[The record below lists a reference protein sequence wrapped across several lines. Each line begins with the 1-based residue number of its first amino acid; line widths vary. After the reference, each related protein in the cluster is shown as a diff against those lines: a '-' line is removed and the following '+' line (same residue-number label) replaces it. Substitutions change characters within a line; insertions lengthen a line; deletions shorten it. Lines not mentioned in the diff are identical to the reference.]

1 MNTERLYGWVD
12 SEELGD
18 DADEFVSRYI
28 EDTADIGLFD
38 AWADRQKWPL
48 KVTVYRRMDPTKHAD
63 RMAAFVLE
71 DLLERLDED
80 YSDPDGSYTKPNDA
94 MKGAADVFVSA
105 VLGQYKAWA
114 CEPTNEVVE
123 YTRDM
128 VRKLWSEEVAE

>member
-12 SEELGD
+12 SEQLSD
-18 DADEFVSRYI
+18 DADEFVSQYI

-48 KVTVYRRMDPTKHAD
+48 KVTVYRRMDPARNAD
-63 RMAAFVLE
+63 KLAESVLE
-71 DLLERLDED
+71 DLLNFLDDD
-80 YSDPDGSYTKPNDA
+80 YSDPDGDYTEPNDA

-114 CEPTNEVVE
+114 CEPTGEVLE
-123 YTRDM
+123 YTREM
-128 VRKLWSEEVAE
+128 VQKLWSEEVKE